1 MSEPGTEEA
10 RRIATDAR
18 DRVRFEEDALA
29 LADQVYR
36 VARHLVGSPEE
47 AEDLMQETYARAFVH
62 VDEKARVVR
71 TTLSKRMIEESPKL
85 GDVSDAAIARYY
97 GLAGGGSS
105 PATEGYGEV
114 GPGDP
119 AIGAERQ
126 ELASGLEPAA
136 SERARMREHP
146 EQLGD
151 PPADLRKNPPPHH
164 LGRRQAL

>member
-1 MSEPGTEEA
+1 MDGFEVVTADGESVGTVVEERGDNVVVEHGLLFKS
-10 RRIATDAR
+10 RRA
-18 DRVRFEEDALA
+18 V
-29 LADQVYR
+29 
-36 VARHLVGSPEE
+36 P
-47 AEDLMQETYARAFVH
+47 RAFVH